1 MSWSVMGA
9 HNASG
14 YPIKLQLSPKPE
26 LKNYGVSWSVMG
38 SHNASGHPIK
48 LQLSPKPELK
58 SYGVSWSVMCC
69 PSEALWAELKRY
81 LFLRQV
87 SLKDAKSDR
96 NCSIWPQ
103 LVCALTG
110 AKHHNLQKTYKSHG
124 FPQNFIQND
133 IRYTRETWKIQKN
146 TKKTEKYIFVL
157 IFSWFFVNKNITF
170 FQKKSETKSQKKWG
184 KWSFFWKINL
194 LNVPQVVN

>member
-1 MSWSVMGA
+1 MSWSVMESEALWDSITLQDIPQTLQLSPKPELKSYGV
-9 HNASG
+9 SWSVMG

-48 LQLSPKPELK
+48 LQLSPKHELK

-133 IRYTRETWKIQKN
+133 IRYTRETWNIYKKN
-146 TKKTEKYIFVL
+146 FKNRNIHFFADFFMIFC
-157 IFSWFFVNKNITF
+157 
-170 FQKKSETKSQKKWG
+170 
-184 KWSFFWKINL
+184 
-194 LNVPQVVN
+194 